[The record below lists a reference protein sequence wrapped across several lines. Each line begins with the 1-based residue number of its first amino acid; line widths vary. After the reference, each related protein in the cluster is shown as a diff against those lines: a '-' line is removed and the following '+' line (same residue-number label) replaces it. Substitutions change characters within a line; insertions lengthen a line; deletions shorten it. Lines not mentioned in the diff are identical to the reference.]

1 MRNSILVIA
10 IAFALAA
17 PCSAIAG
24 GKQSGGSSSKQTA
37 PTESVNLNYGKVE
50 SSYAKQQS
58 KSSGPNLYR
67 STATG
72 KHFKKATI
80 TVR

>member
-37 PTESVNLNYGKVE
+37 PTQSVNLNYGKVE
-50 SSYAKQQS
+50 WSYAKQQS

-67 STATG
+67 TTATG
-72 KHFKKATI
+72 KHFKKPQ
-80 TVR
+80 

>member
-24 GKQSGGSSSKQTA
+24 GKQSGGSSSKQNGTNA
-37 PTESVNLNYGKVE
+37 
-50 SSYAKQQS
+50 
-58 KSSGPNLYR
+58 
-67 STATG
+67 
-72 KHFKKATI
+72 
-80 TVR
+80 VRELELR